1 MRDDHRL
8 AVMADDVPANQSS
21 EGMLCVKGR
30 FATGF
35 IHARD
40 RIVRPMVKRDGQWHP
55 VSWDEALDAAAEG
68 LARHRGRFG
77 ALASAKATNEDG
89 YVIQKLCRVVM
100 DTNNVD
106 HCTRLCHSP
115 SVEAMLVSMGSG
127 ATSNS
132 YVDYERAGCLMI
144 VGADASANHPVIA
157 IRFRRAMTRGARI
170 IVINPKRVELCDQ
183 ADLFI
188 QPRPGTDVALFNAMA
203 RVILDEGLANLDFV
217 AARTEGFEEWRASLA
232 EFTLERAEAITGVPA
247 ADIAQAA
254 RWYARPP
261 FAGSCLIWGMGI
273 TQHTNGIH
281 NAHSLLNLSLVTGQL
296 GVPGSGISPLRGQNN
311 VQGCGD
317 AGCIPTNLPGYQHY
331 EPATLAKFERAWG
344 AAPPPRPGLVV
355 TEMVEGCLDGAVQA
369 MYVVG
374 ENPLLSEPDLNHA
387 TKAIAQ
393 LDCLVVQDLFMHETA
408 ELGHVFL
415 PAAAFAEKDG
425 TFTNSERRVQ
435 RVRAAVPPPGE
446 ARPDWWI
453 TAELA
458 KRVARRVGLDVGR
471 QFDYRQRVPDLRRDG
486 AAHPLHGRP
495 LPRAPRSRGRAAVAV
510 SHRGPPGHALPL
522 RRFLSARPRPLRA
535 RALQTA
541 AAAELPD
548 PDYPFV
554 LNTGRLL
561 YHWHGGTMTRRV
573 EGLLELAP
581 RLEVALHPADARR
594 LGVETGDPIRVSS
607 RRGDLDA
614 LRAPHRG
621 GAPGRHLRPL
631 RQAGRLG
638 GELPHEFRPRP
649 VVEDPRIQGLRG
661 PHRSDP
667 RRRPQ
672 RADSGRATT
681 STGETTPHDVGSR
694 DRAARAHEAHR
705 GDRRRPRHR
714 GGRARAV
721 RQAQGQGHAV
731 AHEAARGPP
740 ERQVHRRD
748 GHHPD
753 AARRGQDDDD
763 HRALDGAQPRGIA
776 DHRGHPPAVAR
787 AGLRHQGRRGG
798 GGYAQV
804 VPMEDFNL
812 HLTGDVH
819 AISLAHNLLAAMIDN
834 SITHAN
840 KLRIDPLSITWP
852 RVVDVSDRALRKIV
866 IGLGGRE
873 NGQPRETGFDI
884 AVASEVMA
892 ILGLTTSLKDFR
904 QRLGRIVIG
913 LDQDGQA
920 VTAEQ
925 LGTAGAMAVLLR
937 DAIKPTL
944 LQTVENTPVF
954 VHAGPFANIAH
965 GNSSIIADLMG
976 LKMADCVVTESGF
989 GADMGMEKF
998 MNIKCRA
1005 SGLVPDAVVMVCTV
1019 RALKMHS
1026 GRYRVVAGRPST
1038 PGSPARISRRSR
1050 TAARTS
1056 TSRSR
1061 TRARSA
1067 CPSSSPSM
1075 PSAPTPRPRSR

>member
-1 MRDDHRL
+1 MKLVVDDRPVELDPGTTVLDAVNRLGVPLPQLCKDPDRAPLGACRTCLVHVEGMRGTPAACHLPAREGMVVSTTHPEAARVRAAVLDLTRSMLSDGEGRDGFGQVGAATAGHGLAEPGFTALHHFETDASKSFFVLDREACILCGRCTTACDDVQKIGAISMLGRGHAMKVGVAGDALMSASVCTSCGQCVATCPTGALRPKEVPAPITRRVETTCPYCGVGCGITLNVRDDHRL

-40 RIVRPMVKRDGQWHP
+40 RIVRPMVKREGQWHA

-89 YVIQKLCRVVM
+89 YVIQKLCRAVM

-217 AARTEGFEEWRASLA
+217 ASRTEGFEDWRASLA

-415 PAAAFAEKDG
+415 PAAAFAEKEG

-471 QFDYRQRVPDLRRDG
+471 QFDYGSASEIFDEMARLIPFMGGLSHERLDREGGLQWPCPTADHPGTPYLYADSFPRGLGRFVP
-486 AAHPLHGRP
+486 
-495 LPRAPRSRGRAAVAV
+495 AV
-510 SHRGPPGHALPL
+510 
-522 RRFLSARPRPLRA
+522 
-535 RALQTA
+535 QTA

-607 RRGDLDA
+607 RRGDVDA
-614 LRAPHRG
+614 FARLTEAVRP
-621 GAPGRHLRPL
+621 GAIFVPFVKL
-631 RQAGRLG
+631 
-638 GELPHEFRPRP
+638 
-649 VVEDPRIQGLRG
+649 
-661 PHRSDP
+661 
-667 RRRPQ
+667 
-672 RADSGRATT
+672 ADSAANFLTN
-681 STGETTPHDVGSR
+681 SAHDPSSKIPEYKVC
-694 DRAARAHEAHR
+694 
-705 GDRRRPRHR
+705 
-714 GGRARAV
+714 AV
-721 RQAQGQGHAV
+721 RI
-731 AHEAARGPP
+731 EAIR
-740 ERQVHRRD
+740 
-748 GHHPD
+748 
-753 AARRGQDDDD
+753 
-763 HRALDGAQPRGIA
+763 
-776 DHRGHPPAVAR
+776 PAVR
-787 AGLRHQGRRGG
+787 PGG
-798 GGYAQV
+798 
-804 VPMEDFNL
+804 
-812 HLTGDVH
+812 
-819 AISLAHNLLAAMIDN
+819 
-834 SITHAN
+834 
-840 KLRIDPLSITWP
+840 
-852 RVVDVSDRALRKIV
+852 
-866 IGLGGRE
+866 
-873 NGQPRETGFDI
+873 
-884 AVASEVMA
+884 
-892 ILGLTTSLKDFR
+892 
-904 QRLGRIVIG
+904 
-913 LDQDGQA
+913 
-920 VTAEQ
+920 
-925 LGTAGAMAVLLR
+925 
-937 DAIKPTL
+937 
-944 LQTVENTPVF
+944 
-954 VHAGPFANIAH
+954 
-965 GNSSIIADLMG
+965 
-976 LKMADCVVTESGF
+976 
-989 GADMGMEKF
+989 
-998 MNIKCRA
+998 
-1005 SGLVPDAVVMVCTV
+1005 
-1019 RALKMHS
+1019 
-1026 GRYRVVAGRPST
+1026 
-1038 PGSPARISRRSR
+1038 
-1050 TAARTS
+1050 
-1056 TSRSR
+1056 
-1061 TRARSA
+1061 
-1067 CPSSSPSM
+1067 
-1075 PSAPTPRPRSR
+1075 